1 MKSMVELT
9 GSISPMHRIPR
20 QPMST
25 VVQAMAASAA
35 ECVATIARTTIFTLA
50 LARFCTCLD
59 APIVN
64 RRSLCSGGVVGN
76 RQRRIRE
83 FNKYLGTS
91 YPIRSFCLTCIVEI
105 ARRWRFETKEK
116 TMSLHEGKVAFIT
129 GVARG
134 QGRAHAVKLAQQ
146 GMNIIGVDICET
158 IDSMDYP
165 AANEAD
171 LAETV
176 RLVEAEDRQI
186 IAHKADVRDAAALEK
201 AVAEGVS
208 QFGRLDVIIA
218 NAGFIRLTEGSD
230 PAAVW
235 RDVIDVLLN
244 GVWNTVQAGLPA
256 MLDGGRGGSVVITSS
271 TAGLK
276 GVGKRDAGTQAYAAA
291 KRGVVGLMQVL
302 AKEYAQD
309 WIRVNT
315 IHPTGVYTGMTMNET
330 FRKLFEDAGSMLQG
344 MQNALPV
351 EMLEPTDIANVVSW
365 LVSDEAKYLTGVQLP
380 IDAGMMIR

>member
-1 MKSMVELT
+1 
-9 GSISPMHRIPR
+9 
-20 QPMST
+20 
-25 VVQAMAASAA
+25 
-35 ECVATIARTTIFTLA
+35 
-50 LARFCTCLD
+50 
-59 APIVN
+59 
-64 RRSLCSGGVVGN
+64 
-76 RQRRIRE
+76 
-83 FNKYLGTS
+83 
-91 YPIRSFCLTCIVEI
+91 
-105 ARRWRFETKEK
+105 
-116 TMSLHEGKVAFIT
+116 MSLHEGKVAFIT

-218 NAGFIRLTEGSD
+218 NAGFIRLTEGPD

-235 RDVIDVLLN
+235 RDVTDVLLN
-244 GVWNTVQAGLPA
+244 GVWNTVQAGLPT